1 MFPETESTQK
11 LKIREA
17 LIMSRAKRWIQSGSR
32 LGDFCVLFFFELLS
46 LEITSLIGSLLFRFM
61 T

>member
-17 LIMSRAKRWIQSGSR
+17 LIMSRAKQWIQSGSC

-61 T
+61 P